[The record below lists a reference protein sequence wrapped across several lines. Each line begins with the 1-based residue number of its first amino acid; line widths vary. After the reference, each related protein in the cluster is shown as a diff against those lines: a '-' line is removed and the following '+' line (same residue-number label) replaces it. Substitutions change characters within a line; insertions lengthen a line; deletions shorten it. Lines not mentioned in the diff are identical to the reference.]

1 MGNFV
6 KFIEEI
12 NQKMGISLP
21 SSWTNLTEVCLAQ
34 RFLKKINEYFFQT
47 YKGIG
52 TTSFNGEEL
61 QYFSEFHKFWEAN
74 HKEILN
80 VRIDR
85 EKTQLAAQALSK
97 AIHQYGRKILGVTNQ
112 TQGLLPEAIAQV
124 RFFTANQDFR
134 EPPENQ
140 FSKYSDD
147 PSRFDAQ
154 EIADDPESF
163 LRFLK
168 MTRLSQTDKRLDFAR
183 NAARFLLDKNISAF
197 EIASYYNDDA
207 VQIREA
213 LVNTQNI
220 GYGLKKANMFIR
232 DMFEWNIWPRLK
244 NFDKMDVA
252 SDINTIKLA
261 LRTGILQT
269 DIQLLSSF
277 LDIFCYQYSCI
288 DEMSAKAW
296 RAVWDEWI
304 ELDSLT
310 APSSPCQMDFLIYR
324 IGREYCKPIV
334 VKYECENGHIFY
346 HFGARLK
353 SCPICRKRNVKTP
366 AIPKD
371 RFLPCQLNSS
381 QLPHYNGKIFL
392 KGDNLLK
399 TFNGICIFERVCQS
413 KTDKFLALNP
423 PKSISIKGQTSW
435 TNSYS
440 YRDKGGGG
448 MMG

>member
-61 QYFSEFHKFWEAN
+61 QYFSEFHKFWEVN

-80 VRIDR
+80 VRINKDNAR
-85 EKTQLAAQALSK
+85 LTAQALSK

-140 FSKYSDD
+140 FSEYFDD

-154 EIADDPESF
+154 EIADDPDSF

-183 NAARFLLDKNISAF
+183 NAARFLLDKNISAVKV
-197 EIASYYNDDA
+197 ASYYNDDA

-213 LVNTQNI
+213 LVNTPNI
-220 GYGLKKANMFIR
+220 GYGLKKANIFIR
-232 DMFEWNIWPRLK
+232 DMVEWKIWPRLK

-252 SDINTIKLA
+252 SDINTIKSA

-277 LDIFCYQYSCI
+277 LDIFCYQYSY
-288 DEMSAKAW
+288 M
-296 RAVWDEWI
+296 
-304 ELDSLT
+304 
-310 APSSPCQMDFLIYR
+310 
-324 IGREYCKPIV
+324 
-334 VKYECENGHIFY
+334 
-346 HFGARLK
+346 
-353 SCPICRKRNVKTP
+353 
-366 AIPKD
+366 
-371 RFLPCQLNSS
+371 
-381 QLPHYNGKIFL
+381 
-392 KGDNLLK
+392 
-399 TFNGICIFERVCQS
+399 
-413 KTDKFLALNP
+413 
-423 PKSISIKGQTSW
+423 IK
-435 TNSYS
+435 
-440 YRDKGGGG
+440 
-448 MMG
+448 